1 MLDAAHAAM
10 HLWSAIGSAR
20 HIANARLLLGQVHA
34 LLGNPRYAMPYAEAA
49 HAYFDSNKG
58 EPWKMAIP
66 LAVLANAAHCAGDR
80 TLHESSYRAAVAL
93 IADLPKGEDRAI
105 IEATLNVV
113 PKPDHRT
120 TVHHPLS
127 PQPPR

>member
-1 MLDAAHAAM
+1 
-10 HLWSAIGSAR
+10 
-20 HIANARLLLGQVHA
+20 
-34 LLGNPRYAMPYAEAA
+34 MPYAEAA

-66 LAVLANAAHCAGDR
+66 LAVLANAAHSAANA

-93 IADLPKGEDRAI
+93 MADLPKGEDKAI

-113 PKPDHRT
+113 PKPNHGRT
-120 TVHHPLS
+120 V
-127 PQPPR
+127 PQAK